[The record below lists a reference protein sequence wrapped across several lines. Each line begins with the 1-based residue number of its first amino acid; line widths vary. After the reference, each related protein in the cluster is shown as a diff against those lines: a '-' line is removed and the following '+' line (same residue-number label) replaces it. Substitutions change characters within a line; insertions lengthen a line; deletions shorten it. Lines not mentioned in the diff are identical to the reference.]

1 MHSLTNQTGLFSFSL
16 NFVKKKI
23 LKFNMPKI
31 NQLKYLSALNF
42 ALKLHSKQMRKGTQ
56 IPYFFHLS
64 SVSNHVIE
72 NNGNTDEAIAGLLHD
87 AVEDQG
93 GEKTLRLIKKKFGT
107 KVARIV
113 EDCTDTKIEPKPPWF
128 DRKQQYILNLKN
140 KPQSSLFVSM
150 CDKTHNASCIINDYY
165 RVGKKI
171 WNRFTASPKQVCWYY
186 ESLGKCY
193 YKHLKGHKVLKQ
205 NFKKLVSEM
214 KRVAK

>member
-1 MHSLTNQTGLFSFSL
+1 MN
-16 NFVKKKI
+16 K
-23 LKFNMPKI
+23 KI
-31 NQLKYLSALNF
+31 NQKKYLEALNF
-42 ALKLHSKQMRKGTQ
+42 AFKLHSNQFRKGTK

-72 NNGNTDEAIAGLLHD
+72 NGGDTDEAIAGLLHD

-93 GEKTLRLIKKKFGT
+93 GEKTLKLIKKKFGN
-107 KVARIV
+107 KVAKIV
-113 EDCTDTKIEPKPPWF
+113 EDCTDTKVIPKPPWF
-128 DRKQQYILNLKN
+128 ERKKQYISDLNK
-140 KPQSSLFVSM
+140 KHQSSLLVSM

-171 WNRFTASPKQVCWYY
+171 WNRFSANKKQVCWYY

>member
-1 MHSLTNQTGLFSFSL
+1 
-16 NFVKKKI
+16 
-23 LKFNMPKI
+23 MPKI
-31 NQLKYLSALNF
+31 NQPKYLLALNF
-42 ALKLHSKQMRKGTQ
+42 AFKLHSKQFRKRTK

-72 NNGNTDEAIAGLLHD
+72 NGGDTDEAIAGLLHD

-93 GEKTLRLIKKKFGT
+93 GEKTLRLIKKKFGN
-107 KVARIV
+107 KVAKIV
-113 EDCTDTKIEPKPPWF
+113 EDCTDTKIEPKPPWLE
-128 DRKQQYILNLKN
+128 RKKQYIINLKN

-150 CDKTHNASCIINDYY
+150 CDKTHNASCIINDYH

-171 WNRFTASPKQVCWYY
+171 WSRFTAKPKQVCWYY

-205 NFKKLVSEM
+205 NFKKLVAEM
-214 KRVAK
+214 KSLAK